1 MTWAMVLFTVTTVD
15 IPLGAVPA
23 GGDMSFLKPGDMV
36 RIKIWRGGDLSGDYS
51 VDEGGKLTLPLLG
64 SVSVK
69 EISTDSLKILLIKK
83 YSKYLKDLNITVVP
97 LFRINVMGEVDKP
110 GLYPVDPTLSLS
122 EVLSMAGGVDEN
134 GDIDKVKVIRGGEI
148 LSKNLK
154 KELEGDQPIEKFGIK
169 SGDQIVVGKK
179 GGITVR
185 DWTIIAS
192 MVSAAALVL
201 SVIVR

>member
-64 SVSVK
+64 SVSVE